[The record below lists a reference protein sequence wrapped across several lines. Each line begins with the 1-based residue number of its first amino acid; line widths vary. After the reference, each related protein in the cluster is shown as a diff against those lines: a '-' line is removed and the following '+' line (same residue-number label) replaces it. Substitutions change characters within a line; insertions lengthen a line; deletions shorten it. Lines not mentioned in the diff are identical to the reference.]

1 MIGTIIFNLIIAPL
15 EYLFELV
22 FSVAYRFFDNPI
34 IILVALSI
42 VVNLFALPL
51 YKRADAIQEEENAK
65 QAKMA
70 PWVNHIKKTFK
81 GDERYMMLTA
91 YYRTQNYKTL
101 HSLRGSFSIL
111 LQIPFFIAAY
121 HFLSNLSVLKTMS
134 FWVFTNLGEPD
145 ALLHIGSFNINVLPI
160 IMTLINVG
168 SAYIYL
174 KGATTSQKI
183 QTYFLAAAFL
193 VLLYK
198 SPSGLVIYWTCN
210 QIFSLLKNVFM
221 KLVKNDKVLGICVSV
236 IGIVVFLAVL
246 LSGHA
251 NSKKKLLFIILIL
264 ICCQIPLVSALL
276 KNKKGKKAEKPFRA
290 VPARVF
296 FLTSLTVTIL
306 LGVIIPLSV
315 ISSSPAEFVSE
326 INTPL
331 SIVVNNVSIMAGIF
345 IVWCGI
351 FYYLGKPKTK
361 TVYAYIMFAILGVS
375 VADFFFFSKGLGTM
389 SDSLVYD
396 NAFSFSLKQKLFNLA
411 IVILA
416 IVICLLIM
424 KFFKRFMTYI
434 ALVLLVASIGL
445 TITNT
450 TATAKVLE
458 TIEVEDDGKIAPED
472 AEPLF
477 NLSTKGKNVIIL
489 MMDRAISSYVPEMF
503 RERTELKEQFSGFV
517 YYPNTMSFGPVTNIA
532 IPALFGGYEYTPSA
546 MNSRPNETLKDKHNE
561 ALTLMPKLF
570 GSSGYE
576 VTVLDPA
583 YANYDNNSDLS
594 LYDGLENVKAMK
606 TISKYKCIGT
616 ENIHKAT
623 AKIQNRNFFYYSF
636 MKAVP
641 LFLQNTVYDKG
652 NYYSLSDNLY
662 TSEVFTDNYAV
673 LELLSTLTNITDEDK
688 NTVLMMDNE
697 TTHSYTTLTSD
708 YAPGAIYKGS
718 IVDYFKSYD
727 FNGYKIGIDTETR
740 VMSYQVNMAA
750 FLKLG
755 EWFDYLKEN
764 GVWDNTRI
772 IIAADHGYVFG
783 DMMTD
788 DGLDIE
794 RFNPTL
800 MVKDFNSDGEFK
812 TSDEFMTNAD
822 VPTIAMS
829 GLIDSPINPATGK
842 PVNSAAKNSELLVTT
857 SSRWHI
863 IEDHVPGYVFNTT
876 GGQWWEMS
884 GSSIFDSSSW
894 HFVAVGN

>member
-1 MIGTIIFNLIIAPL
+1 MLGTIIFNLIIAPL

-34 IILVALSI
+34 IILIALSI

-51 YKRADAIQEEENAK
+51 YKRADAIQEEENEK

-91 YYRTQNYKTL
+91 YYRLENYKTL

-121 HFLSNLSVLKTMS
+121 HFLSNLDILKTMS

-174 KGATTSQKI
+174 KGASISQKI
-183 QTYFLAAAFL
+183 QTYVLAAAFL
-193 VLLYK
+193 VLLYT

-221 KLVKNDKVLGICVSV
+221 KLVKNDKVLGICISI
-236 IGIVVFLAVL
+236 IGLVVFFAIL

-251 NSKKKLLFIILIL
+251 TSKKKLLFIIILL
-264 ICCQIPLVSALL
+264 ICCQIPLIVALF
-276 KNKKGKKAEKPFRA
+276 KNKKRKISEKSFKP

-296 FLTSLTVTIL
+296 FITAFTVTIL

-396 NAFSFSLKQKLFNLA
+396 NAFSFSLKQKLFNLV
-411 IVILA
+411 IVVLA
-416 IVICLLIM
+416 IVVCLLIM

-532 IPALFGGYEYTPSA
+532 IPALFGGYEYTP
-546 MNSRPNETLKDKHNE
+546 
-561 ALTLMPKLF
+561 
-570 GSSGYE
+570 
-576 VTVLDPA
+576 
-583 YANYDNNSDLS
+583 
-594 LYDGLENVKAMK
+594 
-606 TISKYKCIGT
+606 T
-616 ENIHKAT
+616 EI
-623 AKIQNRNFFYYSF
+623 
-636 MKAVP
+636 
-641 LFLQNTVYDKG
+641 
-652 NYYSLSDNLY
+652 
-662 TSEVFTDNYAV
+662 
-673 LELLSTLTNITDEDK
+673 
-688 NTVLMMDNE
+688 
-697 TTHSYTTLTSD
+697 
-708 YAPGAIYKGS
+708 
-718 IVDYFKSYD
+718 
-727 FNGYKIGIDTETR
+727 
-740 VMSYQVNMAA
+740 
-750 FLKLG
+750 
-755 EWFDYLKEN
+755 
-764 GVWDNTRI
+764 NTRNQ
-772 IIAADHGYVFG
+772 
-783 DMMTD
+783 
-788 DGLDIE
+788 
-794 RFNPTL
+794 R
-800 MVKDFNSDGEFK
+800 
-812 TSDEFMTNAD
+812 
-822 VPTIAMS
+822 
-829 GLIDSPINPATGK
+829 
-842 PVNSAAKNSELLVTT
+842 
-857 SSRWHI
+857 
-863 IEDHVPGYVFNTT
+863 
-876 GGQWWEMS
+876 
-884 GSSIFDSSSW
+884 
-894 HFVAVGN
+894 

>member
-1 MIGTIIFNLIIAPL
+1 MLGTIIFNLIIAPL

-22 FSVAYRFFDNPI
+22 FAVAYRFFDNPI

-70 PWVNHIKKTFK
+70 HWVNHIKKTFK

-121 HFLSNLSVLKTMS
+121 HFLSNLDLLKTMS

-145 ALLHIGSFNINVLPI
+145 GLLHIGSFDINILPI

-236 IGIVVFLAVL
+236 IGLTVFFAVL

-251 NSKKKLLFIILIL
+251 GSKKKLLFIILIL
-264 ICCQIPLVSALL
+264 ICCQIPLALALL
-276 KNKKGKKAEKPFRA
+276 KGKKRENREKKPFKP

-296 FLTSLTVTIL
+296 FITAFTVTIL
-306 LGVIIPLSV
+306 LGAIIPLSV

-331 SIVVNNVSIMAGIF
+331 SIAANNVSLMAGIF

-351 FYYLGKPKTK
+351 FYYLGTPKTK
-361 TVYAYIMFAILGVS
+361 TIYAYIMFAILGAS

-396 NAFSFSLKQKLFNLA
+396 KAFLFGTKQKLVNLLIFVLA
-411 IVILA
+411 IA
-416 IVICLLIM
+416 ICLLIM

-434 ALVLLVASIGL
+434 VLVCLAASIGL
-445 TITNT
+445 TITDT
-450 TATAKVLE
+450 TTTAKVLE
-458 TIEVEDDGKIAPED
+458 SVEVEDDGKIAPED
-472 AEPLF
+472 ATPLF
-477 NLSTKGKNVIIL
+477 NLSTKGKNVIVL
-489 MMDRAISSYVPEMF
+489 MMDRAISSYIPEIF
-503 RERTELKEQFSGFV
+503 KEREELKEEFSGFV
-517 YYPNTMSFGPVTNIA
+517 YYPNTMSFGASTNIA
-532 IPALFGGYEYTPSA
+532 IPAVFGGYEYTPA
-546 MNSRPNETLKDKHNE
+546 NINARADETLKDKHDE
-561 ALTLMPKLF
+561 ALLMMPKLF
-570 GSSGYE
+570 GGSGYE

-594 LYDGLENVKAMK
+594 IYDGLENVKAMK
-606 TISKYKCIGT
+606 TISKYKSVGT
-616 ENIHKAT
+616 ENIHRAT
-623 AKIQNRNFFYYSF
+623 AKIQSRNFFYYSF

-641 LFLQNTVYDKG
+641 LFLQGSVYDNG
-652 NYYSLSDNLY
+652 NYWSLSDNLY
-662 TSEVFTDNYAV
+662 TSENFTNNYAV
-673 LELLSTLTNITDEDK
+673 LELLPKLTNITDEDK
-688 NTVLMMDNE
+688 NTVLLMNNE
-697 TTHSYTTLTSD
+697 ATHSFTTLTSD
-708 YAPGAIYKGS
+708 YEPGAIYKGS
-718 IVDYFKSYD
+718 VVDYFKSYD
-727 FNGYKIGIDTETR
+727 FNGYKISIDDETR
-740 VMSYQVNMAA
+740 VMSYQVNMAS

-755 EWFDYLKEN
+755 EWFAYLKEN

-772 IIAADHGYVFG
+772 IITGDHGYVFG
-783 DMMTD
+783 DMVTD
-788 DGLDIE
+788 GGLDIE
-794 RFNPTL
+794 RFNPTF
-800 MVKDFNSDGEFK
+800 MVKDFDSNGEFA

-822 VPTIAMS
+822 VPSIAMNK
-829 GLIDSPINPATGK
+829 LIENPINPATGNS
-842 PVNSAAKNSELLVTT
+842 VNNDGKNGELLLNTT
-857 SSRWHI
+857 AHWHI
-863 IEDHVPGYVFNTT
+863 VADHVPGYVFNTSDGEWWQMT
-876 GGQWWEMS
+876 GRN
-884 GSSIFDSSSW
+884 IFKSENWQLAAD
-894 HFVAVGN
+894 